1 MKTPSEGRNYKK
13 RSLQFK
19 IKVIEEAKLS
29 RFLKTLDSCTKKLQT
44 PLKVK
49 YGGRKVSNWH
59 ILCISIVYCQIKSCE
74 QSSYYIM
81 NNLLKVYV
89 TNQLISKQSTNKE

>member
-1 MKTPSEGRNYKK
+1 MKTPSEGGNYKK

-29 RFLKTLDSCTKKLQT
+29 RFLKTLDSFTNKLKS

-49 YGGRKVSNWH
+49 DRGRKVSDWH
-59 ILCISIVYCQIKSCE
+59 NLYIS
-74 QSSYYIM
+74 
-81 NNLLKVYV
+81 N
-89 TNQLISKQSTNKE
+89 

>member
-13 RSLQFK
+13 RSLEFK

-59 ILCISIVYCQIKSCE
+59 NLCISNQTY
-74 QSSYYIM
+74 YYIF
-81 NNLLKVYV
+81 KFD
-89 TNQLISKQSTNKE
+89 QLRVAERSS